1 MKRVAM
7 IGAVLAVA
15 AFSFAQSNSKPDA
28 PAGCAS
34 WSASTPPRRWAS
46 VHRRPRLNLSTTPTR
61 QRLP

>member
-28 PAGCAS
+28 HSRPRKLERKHPSPGAGQ
-34 WSASTPPRRWAS
+34 ASTAGED
-46 VHRRPRLNLSTTPTR
+46 ST
-61 QRLP
+61 